1 MDNLNKFFT
10 DKNLILASN
19 RGPVEFYK
27 EDNEIKSQL
36 GSGGLVSTLKPL
48 MEQVKCTWIAATI
61 NPLDNKIATQYQTN
75 NIPLTGN
82 NPDFHVEFLT
92 INPKEYDEYYNV
104 ISNSILWY
112 IHHYIWKPPEDK
124 KVYKKIYNSWKN
136 GYISVN
142 KKFAKKVIE
151 LDSLNKGKSLVMLQD
166 YHLYL
171 TAGYIRNKLDNIFL
185 NQFIHVP
192 WPESDYLSI
201 LPGYIV
207 DSIMESLLANDI
219 VGFHIPRY
227 VQNFLK
233 SCELYADNV
242 DYENNII
249 YRDDHHTMV
258 RSYPISIDVSGI
270 QELGISGK
278 VI

>member
-1 MDNLNKFFT
+1 
-10 DKNLILASN
+10 
-19 RGPVEFYK
+19 
-27 EDNEIKSQL
+27 
-36 GSGGLVSTLKPL
+36 
-48 MEQVKCTWIAATI
+48 
-61 NPLDNKIATQYQTN
+61 
-75 NIPLTGN
+75 
-82 NPDFHVEFLT
+82 
-92 INPKEYDEYYNV
+92 
-104 ISNSILWY
+104 
-112 IHHYIWKPPEDK
+112 
-124 KVYKKIYNSWKN
+124 
-136 GYISVN
+136 
-142 KKFAKKVIE
+142 
-151 LDSLNKGKSLVMLQD
+151 MLQD

-278 VI
+278 VTKYEDLIKKLRVKIF

>member
-1 MDNLNKFFT
+1 MGDLNKFFT

-136 GYISVN
+136 GYNLLIKN
-142 KKFAKKVIE
+142 LQKK
-151 LDSLNKGKSLVMLQD
+151 L
-166 YHLYL
+166 
-171 TAGYIRNKLDNIFL
+171 
-185 NQFIHVP
+185 
-192 WPESDYLSI
+192 
-201 LPGYIV
+201 
-207 DSIMESLLANDI
+207 
-219 VGFHIPRY
+219 
-227 VQNFLK
+227 
-233 SCELYADNV
+233 
-242 DYENNII
+242 
-249 YRDDHHTMV
+249 
-258 RSYPISIDVSGI
+258 
-270 QELGISGK
+270 
-278 VI
+278 